1 MTTLDTGVFA
11 LSTPVTTTKSET
23 PTMLA
28 RIFALFSAAGK
39 AVPFH
44 RESAW
49 NLAGST
55 NFTDRDSQRAQAEL
69 FAITSM
75 REHG

>member
-1 MTTLDTGVFA
+1 MTTLSTGVFA
-11 LSTPVTTTKSET
+11 LSTPDSTTKSET
-23 PTMLA
+23 PTVFA
-28 RIFALFSAAGK
+28 RLFALFSAAGK
-39 AVPFH
+39 AIPFH
-44 RESAW
+44 HESGW

-69 FAITSM
+69 FAITSV